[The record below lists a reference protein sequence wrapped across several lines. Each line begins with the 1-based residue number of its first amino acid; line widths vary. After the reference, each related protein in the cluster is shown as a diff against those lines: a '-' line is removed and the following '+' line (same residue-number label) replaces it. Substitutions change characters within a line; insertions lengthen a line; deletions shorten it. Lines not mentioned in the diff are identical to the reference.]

1 MYSHARTIAN
11 RIVNVILPQIRG
23 LAMLMPINPEHP
35 EPRKINQAVAVLE
48 GGGVIAY
55 PTGTVIGFGCDLFN
69 KKAIDKVRL
78 IKRAPKHKP
87 FSFLCPDLSEIA
99 RYAHVPDTAYRL
111 MRRLVPGPY
120 TFVLQATREVPRLC
134 QDRRKTVGIRVPEH
148 PVALA
153 ILEEL
158 GRPIISTSA
167 QRADDE
173 WSTNDPVEIADRF
186 KQLDLV
192 LDAGMGGIN
201 PSTVLAFDEDGQI
214 EVLREGAGPIDDL
227 F

>member
-1 MYSHARTIAN
+1 
-11 RIVNVILPQIRG
+11 
-23 LAMLMPINPEHP
+23 MLLPINPDHP
-35 EPRKINQAVAVLE
+35 EPRKINIAVDVLLR
-48 GGGVIAY
+48 GGVIAY

-69 KKAIDKVRL
+69 KKAIEKVHQ
-78 IKRAPKHKP
+78 IKGSKKGKP
-87 FSFLCPDLSEIA
+87 FSFLCADLSDIS
-99 RYAHVPDTAYRL
+99 RYAIVPDSSYRL

-134 QDRRKTVGIRVPEH
+134 MDQRKTVGIRVPEH

-153 ILEEL
+153 ILNEL

-167 QRADDE
+167 KLDADE
-173 WSTNDPVEIADRF
+173 WMLNDPAEIDEKF

-192 LDAGMGGIN
+192 IDAGMGGIS
-201 PSTVLAFDEDGQI
+201 PSTVLAFDEYGSM
-214 EVLREGAGPIDDL
+214 EVLRKGSGPTDDL